1 MDAQKL
7 KKRRQ
12 LRRSSRVRAKIS
24 GTAERP
30 RLAVFRSSKHIYV
43 QLIDDMKGVTLA
55 AADTKAKAF
64 KTDHKTGAN
73 IAAATDL
80 GTVLAEAA
88 KAKGITKV
96 AFDRGH
102 FRYHGRLKA
111 FADAARAGGLEF

>member
-7 KKRRQ
+7 KHRRQ
-12 LRRSSRVRAKIS
+12 IRRANRVRSKIT

-30 RLAVFRSSKHIYV
+30 RLTIFRSSKHIYV

-55 AADTKAKAF
+55 SADTKGKEFRAA
-64 KTDHKTGAN
+64 HKTGAN
-73 IAAATDL
+73 IAAAADL
-80 GTVLAEAA
+80 GKILAEAA
-88 KAKGITKV
+88 KAKNITKV